1 MDGLKTDGNIK
12 KADDMREANGGNAE
26 RTLKEINLEEMLSCL
41 PKAQR
46 EQLISGY
53 DMKKFAKIFE
63 DEGMMRTAEAFL
75 DSGMNVSE
83 TARILYMHRNTL
95 IYRLGVIKRRT
106 GLDLRNFK
114 MAMTFKLLHCL
125 YLIK

>member
-1 MDGLKTDGNIK
+1 MKTETNIK
-12 KADDMREANGGNAE
+12 KADNMREINIYGGAE
-26 RTLKEINLEEMLSCL
+26 TVKEINLYEMLLCM
-41 PKAQR
+41 PKPDR
-46 EQLISGY
+46 ERIISGY

-63 DEGMMRTAEAFL
+63 DEGMMQTAEAFL
-75 DSGMNVSE
+75 ESGMNVSE

-95 IYRLGVIKRRT
+95 IYRLGMIKRRT

-114 MAMTFKLLHCL
+114 MAVTFKILHCL

>member
-1 MDGLKTDGNIK
+1 MKTETNIK
-12 KADDMREANGGNAE
+12 KADNMREINIYGWAE
-26 RTLKEINLEEMLSCL
+26 TVKEINLYETLLCM
-41 PKAQR
+41 PKPDR
-46 EQLISGY
+46 ERIISGY

-63 DEGMMRTAEAFL
+63 DEGMMQTAEAFL
-75 DSGMNVSE
+75 ESGMNVSE

-95 IYRLGVIKRRT
+95 IYRLGMIKRRT

-114 MAMTFKLLHCL
+114 MAVTFKILHCL

>member
-1 MDGLKTDGNIK
+1 MKTETNIK
-12 KADDMREANGGNAE
+12 KANNMREINIYGGAE
-26 RTLKEINLEEMLSCL
+26 TVKEINLYETLLCM
-41 PKAQR
+41 PKPDR
-46 EQLISGY
+46 ERIISGY

-63 DEGMMRTAEAFL
+63 DEGMMQTAEAFL
-75 DSGMNVSE
+75 ESGMNVSE

-95 IYRLGVIKRRT
+95 IYRLGMIKRRT

-114 MAMTFKLLHCL
+114 MAVTFKILHCL

>member
-1 MDGLKTDGNIK
+1 MKTETNIK
-12 KADDMREANGGNAE
+12 KADNMREINIYGGAE
-26 RTLKEINLEEMLSCL
+26 TVKEINLYETLLCM
-41 PKAQR
+41 PKPDR
-46 EQLISGY
+46 ERIISGY

-63 DEGMMRTAEAFL
+63 DEGMMQTAEAFL
-75 DSGMNVSE
+75 ESGMNVSE

-95 IYRLGVIKRRT
+95 IYRLGMIKRLT

-114 MAMTFKLLHCL
+114 MAVTFKILHCL

>member
-1 MDGLKTDGNIK
+1 MKTETNIK
-12 KADDMREANGGNAE
+12 KADNMREINIYGGAE
-26 RTLKEINLEEMLSCL
+26 TVKEINLYETLLCM
-41 PKAQR
+41 PKPDR
-46 EQLISGY
+46 ERIISGY

-63 DEGMMRTAEAFL
+63 DEGMMQTAEAFL
-75 DSGMNVSE
+75 ESGMNVSE

-95 IYRLGVIKRRT
+95 IYRLGMIKRRT

-114 MAMTFKLLHCL
+114 MAVTFKILHCL